1 MTRFRQL
8 PPTID
13 RRLLTPRRI
22 AFLLAAVALYIGSY
36 AALSAAGQ
44 PVFSQTGHLRY
55 SFGFAVSDVVIWD
68 PPFAQWEPFH
78 TIDGVDTSRGNFVG
92 YLYSPLIR
100 LDRRFWHPTR
110 FLFRTN
116 IRQRADFSDSPRLL
130 G

>member
-1 MTRFRQL
+1 
-8 PPTID
+8 
-13 RRLLTPRRI
+13 LLTPRRI